1 MIEVRIAHDERTEDR
16 GDEREVGQDHL
27 YEVLAA
33 LPFEDRIAAIERMA
47 ERMGV

>member
-1 MIEVRIAHDERTEDR
+1 VIEVRIAHDERTEDR

-27 YEVLAA
+27 YAVLAA
-33 LPFEDRIAAIERMA
+33 LPLVERVELIERMA